1 MIITQANSP
10 HLFTNIFIKMMFF
23 DFFSV
28 RFRRLCEHTMRLTMY
43 EVHKYTFCQATIQF
57 NAIQYYYHHQY
68 YYCCCYYWC
77 NGIFYDSFPS
87 FFWPKTILDFGLE
100 FMAFLRFFGCSL
112 CEELKGC
119 PAPSSSDFFI
129 FASLILMFKY
139 KSLKNC
145 NIIFYGNLLKPAAC
159 FVLAAITL
167 TTILAK
173 WQYGGLVNLNTKH
186 AS

>member
-10 HLFTNIFIKMMFF
+10 HLFTNIYIKMMFF

-28 RFRRLCEHTMRLTMY
+28 RFGLFANIRCDWLCTR
-43 EVHKYTFCQATIQF
+43 YTSTHFAKQRFNSMQF
-57 NAIQYYYHHQY
+57 NIIIISIIVVAVVI
-68 YYCCCYYWC
+68 
-77 NGIFYDSFPS
+77 IDAMASFMIRFLL

-112 CEELKGC
+112 CEEAKGS

-145 NIIFYGNLLKPAAC
+145 NIIFYGNLLKPDAC